1 MQRNT
6 RPSVN
11 QPRRTSSTNANTA
24 VSGQPKATSPQIN
37 RAAAS
42 PAKGS
47 GSHTSTTTKVVI
59 CRKCKSQQVVANKR
73 GYSFANLFKTL
84 GIMILVG
91 ILCVVASGTM
101 LLYSNTNGAAA
112 VLQILSVLAVLSFSL
127 CLPVSILMGFVGRGH
142 LVNGCMNCG
151 FKWIPAKRK

>member
-1 MQRNT
+1 MQSNT

-11 QPRRTSSTNANTA
+11 QPRKTSSATANTA
-24 VSGQPKATSPQIN
+24 VSDQPKANSPQIN
-37 RAAAS
+37 RATAS
-42 PAKGS
+42 QARGA
-47 GSHTSTTTKVVI
+47 GSHTSTTNKVVI

-84 GIMILVG
+84 GTMILVG
-91 ILCVVASGTM
+91 ILSVVASGTT
-101 LLYSNTNGAAA
+101 LLFGNMNGVSAFLEI
-112 VLQILSVLAVLSFSL
+112 VGGIGVLAFFLS
-127 CLPVSILMGFVGRGH
+127 LPAGILMGFVGRSN

>member
-6 RPSVN
+6 RPTVN
-11 QPRRTSSTNANTA
+11 QPRKTTSTSANTA
-24 VSGQPKATSPQIN
+24 VSGQSKANSPQIN
-37 RAAAS
+37 RASTSQARGA
-42 PAKGS
+42 GS
-47 GSHTSTTTKVVI
+47 QTSTTNKVVI

-91 ILCVVASGTM
+91 VLCVVASGT
-101 LLYSNTNGAAA
+101 LFLYSNTNGAAA
-112 VLQILSVLAVLSFSL
+112 VLQIFSVVGVLSFSL
-127 CLPVSILMGFVGRGH
+127 SLPVSILMGFVGRGN

>member
-11 QPRRTSSTNANTA
+11 QPRRTASTSANTA
-24 VSGQPKATSPQIN
+24 ISGQPKANSPQIN
-37 RAAAS
+37 RASTSQARGA
-42 PAKGS
+42 GS
-47 GSHTSTTTKVVI
+47 QTSTTNKVVI

-101 LLYSNTNGAAA
+101 LLYSNTSGAAA
-112 VLQILSVLAVLSFSL
+112 FLQILSVLAVLSFSL
-127 CLPVSILMGFVGRGH
+127 SLPVSILMGFVGRSN